1 MNRATLTGHFPGSY
15 PITTTQY
22 SNRRASP
29 ASWGAAR
36 MVKGIKEV
44 CREKGWVRIFAE
56 VDALMR
62 RGALQGIRQSQNA
75 APYLRRRFP
84 GGKNMQ
90 TEKPVYEE
98 IEELLAEVEPPAVAF
113 GEQRVETPPALEDIR
128 AEVGEALRSVELPRG
143 SVAIGV
149 GSRGVGRIDEVV
161 AALVGYLKEAGA
173 EPFIVPAMG
182 SHGASTAEG
191 QARVLAHLGVSEE
204 RIGCSVRATMEAVKI
219 GQTPAGV
226 EVFMDRNAYEA
237 DAVVLANRIKP
248 HTAFRGEVES
258 GPTKMLA
265 IGLGK
270 QKGAHSVHAAGW
282 GNIHET
288 IPEAARVAVET
299 GKVAFGLAVLENA
312 DEEPYKVVAIPAEKL
327 EESEAP
333 LLEEAKRNLQR
344 LPFDEI
350 DVLVV
355 DEIGKNIS
363 GDGADPNVTGRYP
376 TPYASGGPSVERMV
390 FLDLTPETG
399 GNANGLGMAD
409 VVTERL
415 VSKMDPP
422 ATYLNAL
429 TSTTPY
435 PVKIPMTMP
444 TDRMAIAAALVM
456 CAGVSPR
463 DARLVR
469 IKNTLKLRTMWV
481 SEELLRAAEGDGLRV
496 IEEAQPM
503 RFDEEGTLLP

>member
-1 MNRATLTGHFPGSY
+1 
-15 PITTTQY
+15 
-22 SNRRASP
+22 
-29 ASWGAAR
+29 
-36 MVKGIKEV
+36 
-44 CREKGWVRIFAE
+44 
-56 VDALMR
+56 
-62 RGALQGIRQSQNA
+62 
-75 APYLRRRFP
+75 
-84 GGKNMQ
+84 MQ
-90 TEKPVYEE
+90 TERPIYEE
-98 IEELLAEVEPPAVAF
+98 IEELLGEVEPPRVALV
-113 GEQRVETPPALEDIR
+113 EQRVDAPPALEDIR
-128 AEVGEALRSVELPRG
+128 AAVGEALRSVEIPTG

-149 GSRGVGRIDEVV
+149 GSRGVGRIGDVV
-161 AALVGYLKEAGA
+161 EALVGFFKEAGA
-173 EPFIVPAMG
+173 DPFVVPAMG

-204 RIGCSVRATMEAVKI
+204 RIGCPVKATMEAVKI
-219 GQTPAGV
+219 GETSSGV
-226 EVFMDRNAYEA
+226 TVYMDKNAFDA
-237 DAVVLANRIKP
+237 DSVVVVNRIKP
-248 HTAFRGEVES
+248 HTAFRGTVES

-312 DEEPYKVVAIPAEKL
+312 DEEPYKVAAIPAEKL
-327 EESEAP
+327 EEGEAP
-333 LLEEAKRNLQR
+333 LLEEAKRNLLR
-344 LPFDEI
+344 LPFEEI

-376 TPYASGGPSVERMV
+376 TPYASGGPNVERLV

-399 GNANGLGMAD
+399 GNANGLGAAD

-415 VSKMDPP
+415 TSNMDRP

-435 PVKIPMTMP
+435 PVKIPMVMP
-444 TDRMAIAAALVM
+444 NDRMAIAAALTM
-456 CAGVSPR
+456 CAGVSPPE
-463 DARLVR
+463 ARLVR
-469 IKNTLKLRTMWV
+469 IKNTLKLRRMWV
-481 SEELLRAAEGDGLRV
+481 SEALLKEVDGEKLGV
-496 IEEAQPM
+496 IEEPQPT
-503 RFDEEGTLLP
+503 RFDADGSVL